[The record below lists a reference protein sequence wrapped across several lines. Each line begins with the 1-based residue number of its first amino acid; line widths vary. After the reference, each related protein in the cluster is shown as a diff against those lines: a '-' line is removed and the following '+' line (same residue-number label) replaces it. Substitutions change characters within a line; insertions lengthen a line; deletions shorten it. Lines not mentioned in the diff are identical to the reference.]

1 MIRDITLGQYYGVE
15 SPIHRLDPRIKI
27 IATILFIVELFLVD
41 SKNSIAH
48 IVTASSVIGT
58 VVLLRFFSFTI
69 LSFVC
74 VFVVFFFVF
83 GFSVTLLLTVG

>member
-41 SKNSIAH
+41 MPYA
-48 IVTASSVIGT
+48 
-58 VVLLRFFSFTI
+58 
-69 LSFVC
+69 
-74 VFVVFFFVF
+74 
-83 GFSVTLLLTVG
+83 